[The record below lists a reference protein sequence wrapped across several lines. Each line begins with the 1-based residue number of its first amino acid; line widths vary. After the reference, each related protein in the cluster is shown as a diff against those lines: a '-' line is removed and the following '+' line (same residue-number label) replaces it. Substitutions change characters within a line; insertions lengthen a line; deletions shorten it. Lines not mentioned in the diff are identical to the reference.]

1 MAKYKVSFMKI
12 ESYEVE
18 AENAVDAEDIAL
30 EILNDDEWA
39 FLHEHID
46 EIIRCKVIIMKK
58 NSII

>member
-18 AENAVDAEDIAL
+18 AESAMDAEDMAL

-46 EIIRCKVIIMKK
+46 EIEVEEIK
-58 NSII
+58 